1 MANDDKPGV
10 IGKIGTTLGNNGVNI
25 AGFHLGRLPSNG
37 GAKALSVINTDGS
50 LESKAVD
57 DLKSIDDILQVYPV
71 TI

>member
-10 IGKIGTTLGNNGVNI
+10 IGKIGTILGNNGVNI

-37 GAKALSVINTDGS
+37 RAKALSVINIDGC
-50 LESKAVD
+50 LESEALD
-57 DLKSIDDILQVYPV
+57 DLKSIGDILQVYSV